1 VPRSFRH
8 GSSSLLT
15 LAANDT
21 RRRAIEIATLTLVAA
36 LGGLLFLSRESFVL
50 DEAFSVE
57 LAGSGWQTLWEKLTY
72 SEINGSPYYLLL
84 QSWLG
89 LGDGEFAVRSL
100 SVILA
105 AAAIPPFY
113 GTAARLFDARAA
125 RIGSLLLVTNSF
137 FVYYQQDARSYSLA
151 VLSVVLATY
160 AWTRWVERPSASW
173 TVAYAAAAALA
184 IYAHLFSIF
193 VIAAHAATLVAR
205 RSELP
210 SLRRLL
216 GVGALLGLLLVP
228 LMVFFATGAT
238 GQLWWVSEP
247 TLHDFAHAFA
257 RLSGAA
263 DSPAFPVSAWM
274 LLFGYVGVS
283 FLALRTAWR
292 GSHTDRLRAEWWPYV
307 LVLCWL
313 LFPTVGSFLLS
324 FWKPMFIE
332 RYLIVALPA
341 LAMLAGAGLATIGAR
356 PIRFAAVAAL
366 VALSIAHLGAQYR
379 DETKEDW
386 RAAVAHLSAHA
397 KAGDAVVIYRPYVR
411 VPFEHYLES
420 SPTLAARTD
429 PIYPAF
435 PWGGVNLAVDQ
446 NQPPD
451 FAELERAEDSYDR
464 IWLVL
469 AHNRINGE
477 GARTTQRLSRVFGR
491 GRGSTTR
498 TFPGLSVTLYRAPE
512 SPHASYEA
520 ETGARPSG

>member
-1 VPRSFRH
+1 
-8 GSSSLLT
+8 LLT

-36 LGGLLFLSRESFVL
+36 LGGLLFLSRESFGL

-89 LGDGEFAVRSL
+89 LGDGELAVRSL
-100 SVILA
+100 SVVLG

-113 GTAARLFDARAA
+113 GTAARLFDVRAA
-125 RIGSLLLVTNSF
+125 RIGSLLLVTNAF
-137 FVYYQQDARSYSLA
+137 FVYYQQDARSYALA

-160 AWTRWVERPSASW
+160 AWTRWVERPSPSW
-173 TVAYAAAAALA
+173 TVAYATAAALA

-193 VIAAHAATLVAR
+193 VVAAHAATLVAR

-210 SLRRLL
+210 SLRRLS
-216 GVGALLGLLLVP
+216 GVYALLGLLLVP

-263 DSPAFPVSAWM
+263 DSPAFPVSAWL
-274 LLFGYVGVS
+274 LLFGYVGAS
-283 FLALRTAWR
+283 CLALRAAWR
-292 GSHTDRLRAEWWPYV
+292 GSHTDRIRTEWWPYV
-307 LVLCWL
+307 LVFSWL

-332 RYLIVALPA
+332 RYLLVALPA
-341 LAMLAGAGLATIGAR
+341 LAMLAGAGLAAIGAR
-356 PIRFAAVAAL
+356 RIRFAAVAAL
-366 VALSIAHLGAQYR
+366 VALSIAHLGTQYL

-420 SPTLAARTD
+420 SPRLAARTD
-429 PIYPAF
+429 PLYPTF
-435 PWGGVNLAVDQ
+435 SWGGVNLAVDQ

-451 FAELERAEDSYDR
+451 FAELERAEDRYDR

-469 AHNRINGE
+469 AHNRINEE
-477 GARTTQRLSRVFGR
+477 GARTTQRLSRILGR
-491 GRGSTTR
+491 GRASTTWS
-498 TFPGLSVTLYRAPE
+498 FPDISVTLYRSSEPSPPGDASKAGPAPPG
-512 SPHASYEA
+512 SAPRGSA
-520 ETGARPSG
+520 